1 MLRAFKIFHAFH
13 RIMQFASTIDQN
25 HRAAQVKNTIYNN
38 SNFTKKY
45 RTDKFSPLDI
55 FHIINKKENC
65 EYTQSSF
72 NSRFLIL
79 LV

>member
-55 FHIINKKENC
+55 FHIINKKRTAN
-65 EYTQSSF
+65 TR
-72 NSRFLIL
+72 NPLLIVDFLYY
-79 LV
+79 